1 MHHHNQHLITKRAI
15 TFGRSGLHYM
25 QKTQEMLISHHV
37 DMTKKNVHGRNDPA
51 KKKNIILV

>member
-51 KKKNIILV
+51 KKKT